1 MLSVTHLLIILLFYV
16 VRKREH
22 NLRYFL
28 VKSNLKIEVQW
39 RRGVVAGE
47 AAYDREL
54 GRPLP
59 VLRPTQHYIYS
70 VHYKYN
76 VKLQNIIRIIMTL
89 KRLPVGLPKC
99 LTLNDADEE

>member
-1 MLSVTHLLIILLFYV
+1 MSSVTQLLIMLLFYV

-59 VLRPTQHYIYS
+59 VLRPTLVLITS
-70 VHYKYN
+70 
-76 VKLQNIIRIIMTL
+76 IM
-89 KRLPVGLPKC
+89 
-99 LTLNDADEE
+99 